1 MANKKIYTIIK
12 THRGRTHEH
21 TGTLEELTNAFSY
34 TLQCGHSWNSK
45 IPTQPKTIKSLMSA
59 LSKSVHETQGSCYD
73 QDSYRLKE
81 E

>member
-1 MANKKIYTIIK
+1 MAKKTYTIIK
-12 THRGRTHEH
+12 NHRGHIHEH

-59 LSKSVHETQGSCYD
+59 LSKSVRETQGSCYD

>member
-12 THRGRTHEH
+12 KHRGRTHEH

-45 IPTQPKTIKSLMSA
+45 IPTQPRTIKSLMSA
-59 LSKSVHETQGSCYD
+59 LSKCVHETQGSCFD

>member
-1 MANKKIYTIIK
+1 MAKKTYTIIK
-12 THRGRTHEH
+12 NHRGRIHEH

-59 LSKSVHETQGSCYD
+59 LSKSVHETQGSCYN